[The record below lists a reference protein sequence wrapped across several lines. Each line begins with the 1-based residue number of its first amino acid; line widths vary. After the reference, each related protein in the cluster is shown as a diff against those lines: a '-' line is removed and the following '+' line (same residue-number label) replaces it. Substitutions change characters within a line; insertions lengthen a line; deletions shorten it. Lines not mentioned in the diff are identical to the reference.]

1 MRASVLLMSSADAAD
16 VWLSSTFRLFPAS
29 LVLELKCKASDFNI
43 SASLCW
49 RQHDHLCTSTPET
62 GLAGTAAE
70 RNIVRSSGR
79 MSLTDG

>member
-1 MRASVLLMSSADAAD
+1 MRASVLLMSSADATD
-16 VWLSSTFRLFPAS
+16 VWLSSTFKLYQAS

-62 GLAGTAAE
+62 GLTGKEAG
-70 RNIVRSSGR
+70 RNLVRSSGR
-79 MSLTDG
+79 CR